1 MFAAIRAIA
10 TEYLRTNQVSLQ
22 KDPARGYGGR
32 ERQGS
37 ATLNPGSKDAA
48 VVHVGSRARAL
59 ARDHS
64 EQRAEQKVEPFRQVL
79 REVETR
85 QPSIDV
91 LGRAVQAAAEPFVSF
106 GSAVDRGQVVPYEA
120 LRLAAASQDPR
131 FADPPLPAF
140 AGLPLPLLGEDALSI
155 YEQSSADESDA
166 MLRPSERAKEPFGR
180 DVPFD
185 LRHPDGDESETQT
198 TERREGETRKAD
210 ADAREARQ
218 AELEAK
224 GETERAERRAERAA
238 EREKEAAEVDADKQA
253 TLEADAQARDET

>member
-10 TEYLRTNQVSLQ
+10 TEYLRTHQVSLQ

-32 ERQGS
+32 ERQGT
-37 ATLNPGSKDAA
+37 ATLNPGSRDAA

-59 ARDHS
+59 ARDDS
-64 EQRAEQKVEPFRQVL
+64 EQRAEPFRQVL

-85 QPSIDV
+85 QPSIDL

-106 GSAVDRGQVVPYEA
+106 GSALDRDQVVPYEA

-131 FADPPLPAF
+131 FAADPPLAPF

-155 YEQSSADESDA
+155 YEQSSADDPDA

-185 LRHPDGDESETQT
+185 LRHPDGDESENHV

-238 EREKEAAEVDADKQA
+238 EREKEAAEVDADEQA